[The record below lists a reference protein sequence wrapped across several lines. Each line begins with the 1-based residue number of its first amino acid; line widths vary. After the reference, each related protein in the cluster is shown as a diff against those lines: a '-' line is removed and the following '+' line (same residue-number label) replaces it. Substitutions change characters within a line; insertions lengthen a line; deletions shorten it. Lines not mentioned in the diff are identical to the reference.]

1 MNDDYAISRSR
12 MVATQL
18 AARGLANRPVLN
30 VMARVPR
37 HRFVPTKLQ
46 PFAYRDQ
53 PLPIGY
59 GQKLP
64 SPHSVAVMTQ
74 ALQLKSTDSVLE
86 IGTGSGYQTAILCEL
101 AAYVYTVECRAILAG
116 RAARVLDQLGYE
128 NLDLHVGD
136 GSQGLPDMAPFD
148 AILVTAAAPTLLPQ
162 LSAQLS
168 PEGGRLVL
176 PVGSQNSQYLHIVT
190 RQGSRFYVD
199 EVDHLNLSPLV
210 GRNGF
215 YMLSY
220 SD

>member
-1 MNDDYAISRSR
+1 

-18 AARGLANRPVLN
+18 AARGLADRPVLD

-37 HRFVPTKLQ
+37 HCFVPAQAQ

-64 SPHSVAVMTQ
+64 SPHAVAVMTQ
-74 ALQLKSTDSVLE
+74 ALRLKSTDSVLE

-101 AAYVYTVECRAILAG
+101 ASYVYSIECRPVLAG
-116 RAARVLDQLGYE
+116 RAARVLNQLGYE
-128 NLDLHVGD
+128 NLDIHVGD
-136 GSQGLPDMAPFD
+136 GSQGLLDMAPFD

-168 PEGGRLVL
+168 PDGGRLVL
-176 PVGSQNSQYLHIVT
+176 PVGSLSSQYLHIVT
-190 RQGSRFYVD
+190 RQGDTFYID
-199 EVDHLNLSPLV
+199 EVDHLRLSPLV

-215 YMLSY
+215 YMRSY